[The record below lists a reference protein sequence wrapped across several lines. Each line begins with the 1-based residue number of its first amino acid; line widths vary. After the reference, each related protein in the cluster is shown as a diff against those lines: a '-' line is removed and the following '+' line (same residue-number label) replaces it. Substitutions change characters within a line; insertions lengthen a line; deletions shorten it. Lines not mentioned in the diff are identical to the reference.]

1 MERIFYPSALSG
13 TGKDKSRGKLYVFKT
28 RARKENLAEDVEAGK
43 LEESLLKDCK
53 SYLGSIFVHW
63 EVDFPLS
70 EPQLAQ
76 QRDGAEL
83 SPLTRD
89 TAHLLVKWSLR
100 CLAEESYDEESTK
113 PFLDWVA
120 EAVGKRRQI
129 VDLLLLDDGLKADL
143 LRLHHRA
150 FEADR
155 HNSTAAKM
163 ETLQIFTSIMLGL
176 LEARGDLP
184 ELHHTVV
191 SACPPE
197 LGRDQAT
204 CGEKPSC
211 LDYF

>member
-1 MERIFYPSALSG
+1 MERIFYSSSLSG
-13 TGKDKSRGKLYVFKT
+13 TGKDKSRCKLFVSKT
-28 RARKENLAEDVEAGK
+28 RVRKENLAEDAEAGK
-43 LEESLLKDCK
+43 LEESLLADCK
-53 SYLGSIFVHW
+53 SYLGSIFLHW

-76 QRDGAEL
+76 QRDGADL

-100 CLAEESYDEESTK
+100 CLAEESYDGERTK
-113 PFLDWVA
+113 RFLDWMA
-120 EAVGKRRQI
+120 QAVVKRRQI
-129 VDLLLLDDGLKADL
+129 VDLLLVDDGLKADL

-155 HNSTAAKM
+155 HSSTVARM
-163 ETLQIFTSIMLGL
+163 ETLQIFTSIMLCL

-184 ELHHTVV
+184 ELHRAVV

-197 LGRDQAT
+197 LGHDQAT
-204 CGEKPSC
+204 CGEKPSP
-211 LDYF
+211 LV